1 MSSTPDGFVP
11 LAKMPTTPKA
21 GSDMK
26 ATVLPQARN
35 AQPFRALGQASA
47 PAAPDAHGNS
57 CEPKVLIQRDGDRVS
72 SIQVH
77 CSCGEVIELACVY

>member
-1 MSSTPDGFVP
+1 
-11 LAKMPTTPKA
+11 
-21 GSDMK
+21 MK
-26 ATVLPQARN
+26 VTVLPQASN
-35 AQPFRALGQASA
+35 VQPFRALGQASA
-47 PAAPDAHGNS
+47 PAMPNTHGNS